1 MGNLSPE
8 EKAKVE
14 KDVREEFDKID
25 TDKSGKIERNELK
38 AILEK
43 MSKKMGGHPVKDEEL
58 DDIFKG
64 FDKDNDGKITF
75 DEIMQEWV
83 SFAILVGLSE

>member
-38 AILEK
+38 AVLEK

-83 SFAILVGLSE
+83 SFAMLVGLSE

>member
-1 MGNLSPE
+1 MGNLSTE